1 MQAQHI
7 VAVTDLVSY
16 ESQQQLPQPWFQ
28 QNPPALPVDVRR
40 SLKERMQRLSE
51 DAEACSDDTF
61 MTFFVRAGH
70 TTGGAQGMRLLR
82 MGWLLELIQTKV
94 GGGVEGEGEDG
105 VAAGAHPDQGGG
117 GWGGRERMG
126 WLLELIQTKDIFR
139 RYPNQYDSIVATLC
153 DNLDSL
159 DEPEAKS
166 SMVWIIGE
174 YAERIDNADE
184 LPEAF
189 LETFPEETSMMGS
202 SCSCS
207 RPRPTTRSPR
217 PRLHLLAPAVHH
229 REAAKDVVLAEKHLV
244 IADDSLSLDPS
255 LLEALVSR
263 YLATVAAVYHR
274 PPETFVSRQRLAVTR
289 ADELGAR
296 KFEEEDGSVPGAMV
310 SDNNAAAVAGAAA
323 AAAASSVRDLL
334 DMSDPTPM
342 PAAPAAAAVAPAA
355 PRGLDDLLGALGS
368 LDMGGG
374 ADRVP
379 TGAPKRHDGS
389 GGWSHDPDKPQQL
402 RPGADKPGPG
412 HSHARRRRPAGL
424 RGSGPGAAPHR
435 RGSRPG
441 MVTPPPLSTG
451 LQVAQRTTQ
460 VGVLYFNDAVP
471 LSALTEEAGSM
482 EAADFLAAWK
492 ALPPE
497 ASARLPLAVPSADV
511 AKERLGAANLFVLAH
526 CQVAQ
531 TAVQQLLI

>member
-1 MQAQHI
+1 
-7 VAVTDLVSY
+7 
-16 ESQQQLPQPWFQ
+16 
-28 QNPPALPVDVRR
+28 
-40 SLKERMQRLSE
+40 
-51 DAEACSDDTF
+51 
-61 MTFFVRAGH
+61 
-70 TTGGAQGMRLLR
+70 
-82 MGWLLELIQTKV
+82 
-94 GGGVEGEGEDG
+94 
-105 VAAGAHPDQGGG
+105 
-117 GWGGRERMG
+117 MG